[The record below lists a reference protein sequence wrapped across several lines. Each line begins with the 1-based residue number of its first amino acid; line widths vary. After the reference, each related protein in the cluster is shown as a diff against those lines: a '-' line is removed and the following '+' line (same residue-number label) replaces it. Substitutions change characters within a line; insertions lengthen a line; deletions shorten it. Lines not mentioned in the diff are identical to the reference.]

1 MNTPYDLSFR
11 ADRDHVSLCSKQL
24 TQSEITKFRKVL
36 LQLALRALLL
46 VMLYMHSAMCAVC
59 NNLCQLCAHA
69 KAQQSGWHWCLLQ
82 AVESDYYFQMF
93 YDDLPIWGF
102 IGKLEKVSKPSGI
115 EIRYFIFTHVHFEI
129 LFNLQHIVEINVSTD
144 PNQVV
149 DISEDVVG
157 SSPDATVTA
166 EFTYSAKWKESEI
179 TFDKR
184 MDKYRRNQFLPQH
197 LEVMRLCPHLHLLLC
212 LLIFPTLLLVIC
224 KS

>member
-1 MNTPYDLSFR
+1 
-11 ADRDHVSLCSKQL
+11 
-24 TQSEITKFRKVL
+24 
-36 LQLALRALLL
+36 
-46 VMLYMHSAMCAVC
+46 
-59 NNLCQLCAHA
+59 
-69 KAQQSGWHWCLLQ
+69 
-82 AVESDYYFQMF
+82 MF

-129 LFNLQHIVEINVSTD
+129 LWNLQHIVDINVSTD

-157 SSPDATVTA
+157 SSPDATVTT

-197 LEVMRLCPHLHLLLC
+197 LEVVHLSLLLRSHICPELDGLSSC
-212 LLIFPTLLLVIC
+212 LSCMMFTCFQMAIQLGTAFIHIC
-224 KS
+224 CCACCFL

>member
-1 MNTPYDLSFR
+1 
-11 ADRDHVSLCSKQL
+11 
-24 TQSEITKFRKVL
+24 
-36 LQLALRALLL
+36 
-46 VMLYMHSAMCAVC
+46 
-59 NNLCQLCAHA
+59 
-69 KAQQSGWHWCLLQ
+69 
-82 AVESDYYFQMF
+82 MF

-129 LFNLQHIVEINVSTD
+129 LWNLQHIVEINVSTD

-166 EFTYSAKWKESEI
+166 EFTYSAKWKEAEI

-197 LEVMRLCPHLHLLLC
+197 LEVEHLYLHMLLC
-212 LLIFPTLLLVIC
+212 SRTSAVLLVVTCTPDVSAASQQLCEWHLSSCAIIL
-224 KS
+224 

>member
-1 MNTPYDLSFR
+1 
-11 ADRDHVSLCSKQL
+11 
-24 TQSEITKFRKVL
+24 
-36 LQLALRALLL
+36 
-46 VMLYMHSAMCAVC
+46 
-59 NNLCQLCAHA
+59 
-69 KAQQSGWHWCLLQ
+69 
-82 AVESDYYFQMF
+82 MF

-129 LFNLQHIVEINVSTD
+129 LWNLQHIVEINVSTD

-157 SSPDATVTA
+157 SSPDATVNT

-197 LEVMRLCPHLHLLLC
+197 LEVAQLHLPLLQCSFQSAVLPWWTPIDSSCQEFSAHLLTHMGSNSHACYALSC
-212 LLIFPTLLLVIC
+212 LTCITFILRFNWPCSSGLYIHLCCCTCCFL
-224 KS
+224 

>member
-1 MNTPYDLSFR
+1 
-11 ADRDHVSLCSKQL
+11 
-24 TQSEITKFRKVL
+24 
-36 LQLALRALLL
+36 
-46 VMLYMHSAMCAVC
+46 
-59 NNLCQLCAHA
+59 
-69 KAQQSGWHWCLLQ
+69 
-82 AVESDYYFQMF
+82 MF

-129 LFNLQHIVEINVSTD
+129 LWNLQHIVEINVSTD

-157 SSPDATVTA
+157 SSPDATVNA

-197 LEVMRLCPHLHLLLC
+197 LEVANLC
-212 LLIFPTLLLVIC
+212 LCLVFCAHMCPKLDDLSSFLSCMTFTFISSLPMDLRTTSIHMC
-224 KS
+224 CFACCFL